1 MKEGEKMTSLQK
13 AQKKIKD
20 LQIQNDNLKSQ
31 LKIQKESYE
40 DKIEKME
47 KEFNKK
53 FESIMSVVSN
63 LENKVD
69 KLEKENTELK
79 QENMELKNRVEV
91 LENENKTLKNDNI
104 RLKAI
109 INKDSSNSSI
119 PPSKDDKPKKKNNKN
134 NLREKSGKPNGGQKN
149 HKGKTFTKK
158 MVEELKE
165 KDGVQT
171 EVISH
176 GDTTSKNYIV
186 KYEIDTQT
194 IVIIK
199 EHRFYYNKRDELKI
213 PLEFKAD
220 VRYGNDIKTLC
231 SIMSVEEVISLERI
245 EQFVN
250 ILTGGLLNISQGSLT
265 NWIKELSHNCRSV
278 VKKIKI
284 AIKNSDIVHTDLTET
299 KEAGNKRQ
307 VRVYGTQKYAAY
319 IPSKDKKIIRV
330 KHQWILDGFTGYIV
344 HDHDTGLYNYGIKEM
359 HVECNVHL
367 RRYLKNNIE
376 LTNHSW
382 SKEMDEL
389 LLEIKAEKE
398 KLQSMNISEF
408 SKEKLDEYSKKYD
421 AILEKGQKEYEEDQK
436 IQNSKYLK
444 DEERPLLNR
453 LKKYKQNHL
462 LYANDF
468 KVPFD
473 NNMSERDLRPIKLK
487 LKVSRRT

>member
-1 MKEGEKMTSLQK
+1 MTSLQK

-20 LQIQNDNLKSQ
+20 LQIQNDNLKTQ
-31 LKIQKESYE
+31 IKIQKESYE
-40 DKIEKME
+40 DKIKKME
-47 KEFNKK
+47 KDFNKK

-63 LENKVD
+63 LENKVE
-69 KLEKENTELK
+69 KLEKENAELK
-79 QENMELKNRVEV
+79 QENIELKDRIKV
-91 LENENKTLKNDNI
+91 LETENKALKNDNI

-109 INKDSSNSSI
+109 VNKDSSNSSI

-134 NLREKSGKPNGGQKN
+134 NLREKSERSNGGQKN
-149 HKGKTFTKK
+149 HNGKTFTKK

-165 KDGVQT
+165 KNGVKT
-171 EVISH
+171 EIIAH
-176 GDTTSKNYIV
+176 GDETSKNYVV

-199 EHRFYYNKRDELKI
+199 EHRFYYNKRSELKI
-213 PLEFKAD
+213 PSEFKAD

-250 ILTGGLLNISQGSLT
+250 ILTGGLLNISQGSLM

-299 KEAGNKRQ
+299 KEAGRKRQ
-307 VRVYGTQKYAAY
+307 VRIYGTSKYAVY
-319 IPSKDKKIIRV
+319 IPSKDKKIVRV
-330 KHQWILDGFTGYIV
+330 KRQWILDGFTGYIV
-344 HDHDTGLYNYGIKEM
+344 HDHDTGLYNYGLKEM

-376 LTNHSW
+376 LTKHKW

-389 LLEIKAEKE
+389 LLEIKEEKE
-398 KLQSMNISEF
+398 KLQSMNINEF
-408 SKEKLDEYSKKYD
+408 SKEKLNEYSRRYD
-421 AILEKGQKEYEEDQK
+421 EILEKGQIEHKEDPEV
-436 IQNSKYLK
+436 QNSKYLK

-453 LKKYKQNHL
+453 LKKYKKNHL
-462 LYANDF
+462 LYAYDF

-487 LKVSRRT
+487 LKVSRRS